1 MDSLINKFFNIFI
14 YLLFLT
20 FFLQFPTV
28 SPDSILTWN
37 GISIS
42 KTKGFDEEIGELNI
56 LVSKDGTGHSLTVQG
71 AIDLVPN
78 SNSKRVKIF
87 ISPGFYREKILVPNN
102 KPYISLIGQ
111 KNFVPTVLS
120 WNDRA
125 STRKK
130 SSDNPMGT
138 YNSASVIVESD
149 YFHASYITFENTSP
163 EAPVGVEGLQAVA
176 LRVSGNNTVFVD
188 CWILGWQDTLFDHIG
203 NHLFY
208 RCYIRGSIDFI
219 FGSAKSLYEECIMES
234 SARTFGAIAAHQ
246 RDDPYEDS
254 GFTFSNCNI
263 SGTGKVYLG
272 RAWGNFSRIIYAFC
286 HMDDIIVPKGW
297 SNWDDRERQ
306 PYIFFAEYNCT
317 GFGADQSRRVPWIK
331 NLTYNQVKPFLGKSS
346 QIDDQNKNTTHKS
359 KDTKK
364 DIPKGTSNILV
375 NKLRS
380 IIYIWTAVFYIF
392 FIF

>member
-14 YLLFLT
+14 CLLFLT

-149 YFHASYITFENTSP
+149 YFHASYITFE
-163 EAPVGVEGLQAVA
+163 V
-176 LRVSGNNTVFVD
+176 
-188 CWILGWQDTLFDHIG
+188 
-203 NHLFY
+203 
-208 RCYIRGSIDFI
+208 
-219 FGSAKSLYEECIMES
+219 
-234 SARTFGAIAAHQ
+234 
-246 RDDPYEDS
+246 
-254 GFTFSNCNI
+254 
-263 SGTGKVYLG
+263 
-272 RAWGNFSRIIYAFC
+272 
-286 HMDDIIVPKGW
+286 
-297 SNWDDRERQ
+297 
-306 PYIFFAEYNCT
+306 
-317 GFGADQSRRVPWIK
+317 
-331 NLTYNQVKPFLGKSS
+331 
-346 QIDDQNKNTTHKS
+346 TH
-359 KDTKK
+359 T
-364 DIPKGTSNILV
+364 P
-375 NKLRS
+375 
-380 IIYIWTAVFYIF
+380 
-392 FIF
+392 